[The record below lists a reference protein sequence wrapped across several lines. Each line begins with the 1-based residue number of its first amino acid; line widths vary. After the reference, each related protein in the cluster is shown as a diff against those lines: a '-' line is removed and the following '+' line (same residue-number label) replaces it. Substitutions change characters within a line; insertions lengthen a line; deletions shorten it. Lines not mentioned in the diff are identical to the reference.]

1 MPRCRSQ
8 STAHT
13 QRPSLAYGDDDDR
26 VSYVNASGPSILCT
40 SRNTHATKPEP
51 SRLNNSIHDGRFAAV
66 GGDAEI
72 LSLAGPATNV
82 IDLKGRSALPGL
94 IDNHTH
100 VVRGGLNPLRHAGQG
115 PKTAVSATE
124 SP

>member
-1 MPRCRSQ
+1 MITSAKTPDLILHNGRITTLDKAKPVA
-8 STAHT
+8 TAV
-13 QRPSLAYGDDDDR
+13 A
-26 VSYVNASGPSILCT
+26 
-40 SRNTHATKPEP
+40 
-51 SRLNNSIHDGRFAAV
+51 IHDGRFAAV